1 MNQYFM
7 KILPLQLG
15 EGKKGVSMYK
25 QVINDDKAK
34 VNVVVLKNESLDII
48 AKGIARC
55 HEEDTYNKELGENL
69 ANTKAWLQYYNKLSK
84 NTDKELAYAYEIVEY
99 WQKEISRL
107 VSVKHTAD
115 AKARVI
121 KEELD
126 NIMKDL

>member
-1 MNQYFM
+1 MTFIPQHLED
-7 KILPLQLG
+7 K
-15 EGKKGVSMYK
+15 EGVNMYK
-25 QVINDDKAK
+25 QVINDSKAK
-34 VNVVVLKNESLDII
+34 VNVVVLKNEALDIV

-55 HEEDTYNKELGENL
+55 HEEDTYNEELGINL

-121 KEELD
+121 QEELD
-126 NIMKDL
+126 NIMKDI

>member
-1 MNQYFM
+1 
-7 KILPLQLG
+7 
-15 EGKKGVSMYK
+15 MYK

-115 AKARVI
+115 TKARVI

>member
-1 MNQYFM
+1 MF
-7 KILPLQLG
+7 
-15 EGKKGVSMYK
+15 K

-34 VNVVVLKNESLDII
+34 VNVVVLKNEALDIV

-55 HEEDTYNKELGENL
+55 HAEDTYNKELGENL

-115 AKARVI
+115 VKARVI

-126 NIMKDL
+126 NIMKDI

>member
-1 MNQYFM
+1 MIM
-7 KILPLQLG
+7 LPQPLG
-15 EGKKGVSMYK
+15 EGKKGVNMYK

-34 VNVVVLKNESLDII
+34 VNVVVLKNEALDIV

-55 HEEDTYNKELGENL
+55 HEEDTYDKELGLNL

-84 NTDKELAYAYEIVEY
+84 NTSKELEYAYEIVDY
-99 WQKEISRL
+99 WQKEIVHL
-107 VSVKHTAD
+107 AQVQHTAD
-115 AKARVI
+115 AKARII